1 MTSIFDHG
9 PTSHHL
15 ATLLSFALEMP
26 SIPRVI
32 VCEPDVKCARYS
44 TALYTVRITC
54 IRKEDPK
61 SHSGLCDRPHNC
73 LCCECKR
80 GRYSYIHTFSLA
92 CNDLSHHANLYVHLL
107 DAHTSTFH
115 CSLQVEVEVEVV
127 KKTTKPV
134 VGLSVNGGPVVYIRF
149 RLSD

>member
-1 MTSIFDHG
+1 MGLTGIHYMVTSIFDHG

-61 SHSGLCDRPHNC
+61 SHSGLCDRPHN
-73 LCCECKR
+73 
-80 GRYSYIHTFSLA
+80 Y
-92 CNDLSHHANLYVHLL
+92 LYE
-107 DAHTSTFH
+107 S
-115 CSLQVEVEVEVV
+115 C
-127 KKTTKPV
+127 
-134 VGLSVNGGPVVYIRF
+134 
-149 RLSD
+149 RLTIEIQSPHRARNYF